1 MKFIS
6 SVRGAILAYFCTW
19 WNHKLVCNALRNSSP
34 ESQLTPSGKMNNGEV
49 DPANHFWG
57 ACAPELQFGGPCEQ
71 PHRFWHF
78 EWQHAAKWEVP
89 ICCIIL
95 FVAGVLCSAGGI
107 GGGGIYVSV
116 LMLGG
121 GLSIHDAVPLSKS
134 IVFFGAL
141 SSLALNTRKT
151 FHGPNGPTPLINY
164 NIIRLVV
171 PASLLGTIVGI
182 FLNRI
187 LPSLVVLSVLF
198 VILMGMSGLLVVMTY
213 NQFEQEQAALAHA
226 SSTHTST
233 LMKEPRLSE
242 CSKHSIQTS
251 ELLQSNM
258 MKRDVALSLV
268 LLFVIITCGVIRV
281 HAENCMAA
289 MRNQLQPVPRL
300 DCHHPATFYLGD
312 ALEKWMSQASI
323 AKYFGQLLSVF
334 PVALCAILACFYSDL
349 CAIQGWTYSHIFKYQ
364 AVALITGIL
373 SGLVGIGGGLIFSP
387 FFLLMDIEPSI
398 AVATSSTA
406 VLFTAASTFF
416 QFFFTDRT
424 VVSLMMI
431 YSAVTLV
438 SSYVGT
444 WLIHFLQDKYLTR
457 KSFITGIVACGVLLS
472 TGFTA
477 MKFSPNSGPI
487 H

>member
-1 MKFIS
+1 
-6 SVRGAILAYFCTW
+6 
-19 WNHKLVCNALRNSSP
+19 
-34 ESQLTPSGKMNNGEV
+34 MNDGVVE
-49 DPANHFWG
+49 PANLLEV
-57 ACAPELQFGGPCEQ
+57 ACTPEPQFGGPCKQ

-89 ICCIIL
+89 VCCIIL
-95 FVAGVLCSAGGI
+95 FAAGVLCSAGGI

-121 GLSIHDAVPLSKS
+121 GLSVHDAVPLSKS

-141 SSLALNTRKT
+141 SSLALNMGKT

-171 PASLLGTIVGI
+171 PASLLGTCVGVV
-182 FLNRI
+182 LNRT
-187 LPSLVVLSVLF
+187 LPSHVVLSVLF
-198 VILMGMSGLLVVMTY
+198 AILVGMSGLLVVMTY
-213 NQFEQEQAALAHA
+213 KQFKQEQAVLARA
-226 SSTHTST
+226 SSTQTST
-233 LMKEPRLSE
+233 LMKEPDPGPHLSE
-242 CSKHSIQTS
+242 CSTHSIQAS

-258 MKRDVALSLV
+258 MKKDVAVSLV
-268 LLFVIITCGVIRV
+268 LLFFVITCGVIRV
-281 HAENCMAA
+281 HAENCVAA

-312 ALEKWMSQASI
+312 ALEKWMSQARI
-323 AKYFGQLLSVF
+323 GKYFGQLLSVF
-334 PVALCAILACFYSDL
+334 PVALCAVLACFSSDL
-349 CAIQGWTYSHIFKYQ
+349 CALQGWTYGHIFKYQ

-424 VVSLMMI
+424 VVSLMII
-431 YSAVTLV
+431 YSAVTLI
-438 SSYVGT
+438 SSYIGT
-444 WLIHFLQDKYLTR
+444 WLIHFLQDKHLTR
-457 KSFITGIVACGVLLS
+457 KSFITGTVACGVLLS
-472 TGFTA
+472 TVFTA
-477 MKFSPNSGPI
+477 IKFSPNSGPI